1 MIAQINSRF
10 GGRTQEDAQELLVFL
25 LDGLHED
32 ENSIRE
38 KPYIKM
44 AVDEEGKTNKVHTTH
59 YYLSIS
65 F

>member
-1 MIAQINSRF
+1 MIAQIAPRF
-10 GGRTQEDAQELLVFL
+10 GGRTQEDAQELLTFL

-38 KPYIKM
+38 KTYIKM
-44 AVDEEGKTNKVHTTH
+44 AVDEEGKTNKVLLTH